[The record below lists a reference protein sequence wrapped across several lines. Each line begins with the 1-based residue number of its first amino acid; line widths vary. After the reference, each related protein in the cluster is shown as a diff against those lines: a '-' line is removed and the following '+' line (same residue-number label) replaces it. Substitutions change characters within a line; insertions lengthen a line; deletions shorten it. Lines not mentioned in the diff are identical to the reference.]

1 MFIIKL
7 KNSFIEIFYESKK
20 IFIVLFKVIVP
31 IVIIIRA
38 LELLGLIPVFAK
50 YLEPL
55 TSFVGIDG
63 SLGLV
68 WMAAMLVNIYAG
80 MAAFATLQSMFDYTV
95 AETTILGLMILIAH
109 SLPIEVAIAKKSGV
123 SAIFTFLFR
132 FINAL
137 IAGKILFYIFEYF
150 NLFQELNTS
159 ILSIPNTNI
168 SNSDWIISQIQNFIM
183 IFAIIFFI
191 IAFIN
196 ILKTFGIWQFIL
208 KTLKIPL
215 NFLGMSD
222 KVANIILIGLTL
234 GISFGGGFLIEEAKK
249 KEISKKD
256 ILLSLSFLG
265 LCHSIIEDTIL
276 ILLLGSNISGILLFR
291 FIYTVIVIL
300 IMKLIL
306 EVRFSDIFLNKIIT
320 ESELH
325 SHYFRFL

>member
-1 MFIIKL
+1 MFIVKL
-7 KNSFIEIFYESKK
+7 KNSFMEIFHESKK

-31 IVIIIRA
+31 IVIIIRV

-137 IAGKILFYIFEYF
+137 ISGKILFYIFEYF

-168 SNSDWIISQIQNFIM
+168 SNTEWVISQIQNFIM

-208 KTLKIPL
+208 KILKIPL
-215 NFLGMSD
+215 SFLGMSD

-249 KEISKKD
+249 KEINKKD
-256 ILLSLSFLG
+256 IFLSLSFLG

-276 ILLLGSNISGILLFR
+276 ILLLGSHISGILFFR

-300 IMKLIL
+300 IMKIIL
-306 EVRFSDIFLNKIIT
+306 EVRFSDIFLNKIIK
-320 ESELH
+320 
-325 SHYFRFL
+325 

>member
-168 SNSDWIISQIQNFIM
+168 SNTEWIISQIQNFIM

-208 KTLKIPL
+208 KILKIPL
-215 NFLGMSD
+215 SFLGMSD

-256 ILLSLSFLG
+256 VFLSLSFLG

-306 EVRFSDIFLNKIIT
+306 EVRFSDIFLNKIIK
-320 ESELH
+320 
-325 SHYFRFL
+325 

>member
-1 MFIIKL
+1 MFIVKL

-31 IVIIIRA
+31 IVIIIRV

-168 SNSDWIISQIQNFIM
+168 SNTEWIISQIQNFIM

-208 KTLKIPL
+208 KILKIPL
-215 NFLGMSD
+215 SFLGMSD

-256 ILLSLSFLG
+256 VFLSLSFLG

-276 ILLLGSNISGILLFR
+276 ILLLGSHISGILFFR

-306 EVRFSDIFLNKIIT
+306 EVRFSDIFLNKIIK
-320 ESELH
+320 
-325 SHYFRFL
+325 

>member
-1 MFIIKL
+1 MFIVKL

-31 IVIIIRA
+31 IVIIIRV

-132 FINAL
+132 FLNAL

-168 SNSDWIISQIQNFIM
+168 SNTEWFISQIQNFIM

-208 KTLKIPL
+208 KILKIPL
-215 NFLGMSD
+215 SFLGMSD

-256 ILLSLSFLG
+256 VFLSLSFLG

-276 ILLLGSNISGILLFR
+276 ILLLGSHISGILFFR

-306 EVRFSDIFLNKIIT
+306 EVRFSDIFLNKIIK
-320 ESELH
+320 
-325 SHYFRFL
+325 